1 MLIERCRKEKKK
13 EKVLK
18 PKVSVWFL
26 MLQMPVDY
34 VCSACHRAQRE
45 EVIVIRLEE
54 QENLWSVQLDN
65 LWTDEKVEEKEG
77 SEPVCCICGCEDNED
92 LEALVLATCP
102 GLMETLKIAC

>member
-1 MLIERCRKEKKK
+1 MVNSTMENWQPC
-13 EKVLK
+13 VYHG
-18 PKVSVWFL
+18 L
-26 MLQMPVDY
+26 MYFALW
-34 VCSACHRAQRE
+34 
-45 EVIVIRLEE
+45 